1 MLDSGE
7 FLLAKASTML
17 GDDGSLKI
25 NSRSMKKSKKKSR
38 RKVERICY
46 FWI

>member
-7 FLLAKASTML
+7 FLLGKAPTML

-25 NSRSMKKSKKKSR
+25 NSRSMKKSQKKSR
-38 RKVERICY
+38 RKIERMCN